1 MSNYTDKELD
11 DVWAKGREI
20 PHKDPNEY
28 RLDAAGALMRRS
40 HRGKDTENDW
50 EVDHV
55 FPKHK
60 LEEKGIS
67 ERDWNK
73 TANLRPFNAKNNAS
87 KSDDYPEY
95 TRSLIYDEA
104 QDKNVPSSTRMVVNE
119 EVQKGINSCYG
130 FDFPI
135 VEGDHSDN

>member
-11 DVWAKGREI
+11 DVWAKGRKI
-20 PHKDPNEY
+20 SDKDPNEY
-28 RLDAAGALMRRS
+28 RLDAAGALMKRS
-40 HRGKDTENDW
+40 HRGKDDEFDW

-55 FPKHK
+55 FPKHR
-60 LEEKGIS
+60 LEEEGIP
-67 ERDWNK
+67 EKDWNK
-73 TANLRPFNAKNNAS
+73 MANLRPFNAKNNGS
-87 KSDDYPEY
+87 KSDDYPQY

-104 QDKNVPSSTRMVVNE
+104 KDKNVSSDTRMVVNE
-119 EVQKGINSCYG
+119 DVQRGINRCYG